1 MEIIIKGLV
10 KTFGEKVAV
19 DIPELTV
26 HGGELLGLVGNNGA
40 GKSTLFRLILD
51 LIKADAGAVYMRAS
65 LNSPEGRDEP
75 GPRPDLALMGEGS
88 GKSASPTRGDM
99 EECDG
104 RQGPD
109 LINVAETEV
118 WKDWTGAFVDEGFLI
133 DYLTPDEYFQFIA
146 RLTDTTD
153 EQLQAFLAR
162 FRHFMADELC
172 GQKKLIRTLSAGNKQ
187 KVGIMAAMLLRPQV
201 LILDEPFNFLD
212 PSSQNAIKHILKN
225 YNEETGATILVS
237 SHNLQHT
244 VDICRRIVLLEHGSI
259 IHDMDN
265 SERQAGAV
273 LENYFETNY

>member
-1 MEIIIKGLV
+1 MDIIIKDLV

-19 DIPELTV
+19 DIPELTI
-26 HGGELLGLVGNNGA
+26 HSGELLGLVGNNGA

-51 LIKADAGAVYMRAS
+51 LIKADKGTVRMFG
-65 LNSPEGRDEP
+65 LNVDV
-75 GPRPDLALMGEGS
+75 
-88 GKSASPTRGDM
+88 
-99 EECDG
+99 
-104 RQGPD
+104 
-109 LINVAETEV
+109 NVAETEE

-146 RLTDTTD
+146 RITDTSN
-153 EQLQAFLAR
+153 EQLQDFLAK
-162 FRHFMADELC
+162 FQHFMADELA

-212 PSSQNAIKHILKN
+212 PSSQNAIKHLLKK

-244 VDICRRIVLLEHGSI
+244 VDICERIVLLEHGKV
-259 IHDMDN
+259 IHDIDN
-265 SERQAGAV
+265 KEKQAQTI
-273 LENYFETNY
+273 LENYFEIND